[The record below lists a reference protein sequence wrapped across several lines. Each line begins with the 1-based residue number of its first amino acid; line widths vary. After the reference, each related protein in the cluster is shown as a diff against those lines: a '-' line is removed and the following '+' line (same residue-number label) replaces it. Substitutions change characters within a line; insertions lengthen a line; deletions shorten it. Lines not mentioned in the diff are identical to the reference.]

1 MRVDLFNP
9 IGTPTEETAEYTAR
23 QFVVANEVSDIEG
36 DGGEKISVSGT
47 LHAVGDPVQGKFDT
61 VTKKFTAGT
70 FKGKYDGV

>member
-9 IGTPTEETAEYTAR
+9 IGTPTEDTAEYTAR